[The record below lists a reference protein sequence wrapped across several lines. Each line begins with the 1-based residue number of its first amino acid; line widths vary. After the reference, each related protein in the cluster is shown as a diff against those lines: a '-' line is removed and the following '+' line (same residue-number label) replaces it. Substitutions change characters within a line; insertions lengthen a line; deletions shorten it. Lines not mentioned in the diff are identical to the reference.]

1 MAILALFNNMLWSG
15 NTYGCWCVPFLGSVQ
30 NLSYHPAT
38 VTICPTLTQG
48 HCQPEGSH
56 FTPSSC
62 SASLQASWRVP
73 LLLQLPTSSQAWRSS
88 MLPLLAPH
96 WTSWGSPSPLEAG
109 KGHQPLD
116 GLCLLCLASWP
127 GLKCY
132 LFLLGL
138 SCSLLLFDIPFG
150 SQFVKWLLW
159 SPLFLVFSALVTCF
173 S

>member
-1 MAILALFNNMLWSG
+1 MDVGVFLFWVL
-15 NTYGCWCVPFLGSVQ
+15 YR
-30 NLSYHPAT
+30 
-38 VTICPTLTQG
+38 ICPTTQPQSPFAP
-48 HCQPEGSH
+48 HWPKVTVSQATWGSH

-62 SASLQASWRVP
+62 SANLQASWRVP
-73 LLLQLPTSSQAWRSS
+73 LLLQLPTSSQAWRTS

-109 KGHQPLD
+109 KGHQPPD

-138 SCSLLLFDIPFG
+138 SCSLLLFDIPFS

-159 SPLFLVFSALVTCF
+159 SPLFLVFSGLVACF